1 MLKSRSSSGFL
12 SAWACAL
19 TVTCAGTIF
28 AAEVAA
34 QAGMPSHYAI
44 ENARLVRLTG
54 RTIESGTIVVE
65 NGIITAIGDNV
76 QTPPGAWVID
86 GTGLTVYPGLI
97 DGLSTLGMSEEDAPP
112 ERQGGR
118 GFGGGPPGGRGG
130 GPDAPPPS
138 QGPEDRPATF
148 AWINAADRL
157 ELDDDEFRRWRA
169 AGFTSALTAPSN
181 GFFSGGAA
189 IINLAGERP
198 SDLVVTTSV
207 AQRLNLNGGPG
218 HRGYPSSQPGVFAY
232 IKQYFG
238 DAEHY
243 RNANRLYNAD
253 PRGRERPTYDRA
265 LEGIMPV
272 LGGPVPLLFPAST
285 TTEIRRAMR
294 ISAQIGATPIIYG
307 AHSAYQMVDE
317 LSSFRLLVS
326 LDWPEAPEDG
336 DPEADTSLDVL
347 RHRLLAPTAPA
358 RLHES
363 GVPFAFY
370 SDGLAPKD
378 VISAARKAV
387 EAGLPH
393 DEAVEA
399 LSLGVARI
407 FGVDDRLGALR
418 EGFIANLVVADGDL
432 LAEDT
437 EVKMVFVDG
446 RRFEIEE
453 GDSEPRA
460 GRAGRMGERAGPSA
474 GPRQAGRRGRP
485 GGARAAE
492 DEEADDDPDAEEEEP
507 GPTDAELREL
517 IGPSYRGPYRD
528 DRVTVIQNAT
538 ILTVTG
544 GTIENGSILIRDGKI
559 AEVGTEVSVP
569 RGAHVIDATGRYVM
583 PGIIDAHSHIAG
595 GFNEGSVQVSSMT
608 GVKDNLNPDDI
619 NIYRALAGGV
629 TSVNILH
636 GSANPIG
643 GKNAVIKL
651 RWGSNGEA
659 LLLEGAPEGIKFAL
673 GENPKRGNE
682 FPATRMGVMDIIR
695 QAFIEAQQYQADW
708 DDYNAN
714 GDDDDIPPRM
724 DLEMEAL
731 AEILR
736 GERLVHA
743 HSYRQD
749 EILQLIRLA
758 EEFGFRIA
766 TFQHVLEGYKV
777 AKEIAEHGAGA
788 STFSDWWAY
797 KMEAYDAIPYN
808 AAIMTEKGV
817 TVSINSDSNEEMRHL
832 NEEAA
837 KSMKWGGL
845 SETEALSLITIN
857 PARQLG
863 VDGSVGSIE
872 VGKDADLVIY
882 DRHPLDNFAVPQ
894 QTFVDGK
901 LYFDID
907 ADRERQRAIDA
918 EKAALK
924 GETERRI
931 ATDDLGDEEVDR

>member
-1 MLKSRSSSGFL
+1 MFNTRSPAQLMST
-12 SAWACAL
+12 WICAL
-19 TVTCAGTIF
+19 SVAWVGTF
-28 AAEVAA
+28 PAAEVAA
-34 QAGMPSHYAI
+34 QDGLPSHYAI
-44 ENARLVRLTG
+44 ENARLVRLTSP
-54 RTIESGTIVVE
+54 TIESGTIVVQ

-97 DGLSTLGMSEEDAPP
+97 DGLSTLGMSAEDAPAP
-112 ERQGGR
+112 REGGP
-118 GFGGGPPGGRGG
+118 FGGGPPGRRGG
-130 GPDAPPPS
+130 GPDGPPPS

-157 ELDDDEFRRWRA
+157 ELDDDEFRPWRA

-181 GFFSGGAA
+181 GFFSGNAA

-232 IKQYFG
+232 IKQYFS
-238 DAEHY
+238 DAAHY

-253 PRGRERPTYDRA
+253 PSGRERPTYDRA

-272 LGGPVPLLFPAST
+272 LGGTVPLLFPAST
-285 TTEIRRAMR
+285 TTEMRRAMR
-294 ISAQIGATPIIYG
+294 ISEQIGATPIIYG
-307 AHSAYQMVDE
+307 AHSAYRMVDE
-317 LSSFRLLVS
+317 LSSSRLLVS
-326 LDWPEAPEDG
+326 LDWPAAPEDG

-363 GVPFAFY
+363 GVRFAFY
-370 SDGLAPKD
+370 SDGLEPKD
-378 VISAARKAV
+378 VIGAARKAV

-407 FGVDDRLGALR
+407 FGVDDRLGALQ

-446 RRFEIEE
+446 QRFEIEE
-453 GDSEPRA
+453 GDEDPKD
-460 GRAGRMGERAGPSA
+460 EEEEEEE
-474 GPRQAGRRGRP
+474 
-485 GGARAAE
+485 E
-492 DEEADDDPDAEEEEP
+492 DEEEA

-559 AEVGTEVSVP
+559 AEVGTDVSVP

-629 TSVNILH
+629 TTINILH

-731 AEILR
+731 TEILR

-808 AAIMTEKGV
+808 AAIMVEKGV

-837 KSMKWGGL
+837 KTMKWGGL

-918 EKAALK
+918 EKEALE

-931 ATDDLGDEEVDR
+931 ATDDQGEEGLDR

>member
-1 MLKSRSSSGFL
+1 MFDSRRSQQSRTTWLRALGVAWSAAFL
-12 SAWACAL
+12 A
-19 TVTCAGTIF
+19 TAG
-28 AAEVAA
+28 AAA
-34 QAGMPSHYAI
+34 QDGMPSHYAI

-54 RTIESGTIVVE
+54 RTIESGTIVVRD
-65 NGIITAIGDNV
+65 GIITAIGDDV

-97 DGLSTLGMSEEDAPP
+97 DGLSTLGMSAEDAPP
-112 ERQGGR
+112 PREGGR
-118 GFGGGPPGGRGG
+118 FGGGPPGGRGG
-130 GPDAPPPS
+130 GVDATRPS

-148 AWINAADRL
+148 AWLNAADRL
-157 ELDDDEFRRWRA
+157 ELDDDDFGRWRA

-181 GFFSGGAA
+181 GFFSGNAA

-198 SDLVVTTSV
+198 SDLVVTTAV

-218 HRGYPSSQPGVFAY
+218 HRGFPSSQPGVFAY
-232 IKQYFG
+232 IKQFFG

-243 RNANRLYNAD
+243 RNANRVYNAD
-253 PRGRERPTYDRA
+253 PNGRERPTYDRA

-272 LGGPVPLLFPAST
+272 LGGPEPLLFPAST

-294 ISAQIGATPIIYG
+294 ISERIGATPIIYG
-307 AHSAYQMVDE
+307 AQSAYRMVDE
-317 LSSFRLLVS
+317 LSSSRLLVS
-326 LDWPEAPEDG
+326 LDWPEAPKDG

-363 GVPFAFY
+363 GVRFAFY
-370 SDGLAPKD
+370 SDGLGPKE
-378 VISAARKAV
+378 VIGAARKAV

-393 DEAVEA
+393 DDAVEA

-407 FGVDDRLGALR
+407 FGVDDRLGALQ
-418 EGFIANLVVADGDL
+418 EGFIANLVVTDGDL

-453 GDSEPRA
+453 GDDD
-460 GRAGRMGERAGPSA
+460 GP
-474 GPRQAGRRGRP
+474 GAGRRGDAGPRARP
-485 GGARAAE
+485 DGARAAE
-492 DEEADDDPDAEEEEP
+492 DEEADTDPAEEEEA
-507 GPTDAELREL
+507 GPTDAELRAL

-559 AEVGTEVSVP
+559 ADVGTDVSVP
-569 RGAHVIDATGRYVM
+569 RGAYVIDATDEYVM
-583 PGIIDAHSHIAG
+583 PGIIDAHTHIAG

-629 TSVNILH
+629 TTVNILH
-636 GSANPIG
+636 GSSNPIG
-643 GKNAVIKL
+643 GQNALIKL
-651 RWGSNGEA
+651 RWGSKAED
-659 LLLEGAPEGIKFAL
+659 LLLEGAPESIKFAL
-673 GENPKRGNE
+673 GENPKRGNT

-695 QAFIEAQQYQADW
+695 QAFLDAQRYQAEW

-731 AEILR
+731 AEILS

-837 KSMKWGGL
+837 KTMKWGGL
-845 SETEALSLITIN
+845 SETQALSLITIN

-863 VDGSVGSIE
+863 VEGSVGSIE

-918 EKAALK
+918 EKEALQGK
-924 GETERRI
+924 AQRRI
-931 ATDDLGDEEVDR
+931 ATDDQGDEEVDR

>member
-1 MLKSRSSSGFL
+1 
-12 SAWACAL
+12 
-19 TVTCAGTIF
+19 
-28 AAEVAA
+28 
-34 QAGMPSHYAI
+34 
-44 ENARLVRLTG
+44 
-54 RTIESGTIVVE
+54 
-65 NGIITAIGDNV
+65 
-76 QTPPGAWVID
+76 
-86 GTGLTVYPGLI
+86 
-97 DGLSTLGMSEEDAPP
+97 
-112 ERQGGR
+112 
-118 GFGGGPPGGRGG
+118 
-130 GPDAPPPS
+130 
-138 QGPEDRPATF
+138 
-148 AWINAADRL
+148 
-157 ELDDDEFRRWRA
+157 
-169 AGFTSALTAPSN
+169 
-181 GFFSGGAA
+181 
-189 IINLAGERP
+189 
-198 SDLVVTTSV
+198 
-207 AQRLNLNGGPG
+207 
-218 HRGYPSSQPGVFAY
+218 
-232 IKQYFG
+232 
-238 DAEHY
+238 
-243 RNANRLYNAD
+243 
-253 PRGRERPTYDRA
+253 
-265 LEGIMPV
+265 MPV

-294 ISAQIGATPIIYG
+294 ISAQIGVTPIIYG

-317 LSSFRLLVS
+317 LSSSRLLVS

-336 DPEADTSLDVL
+336 DPEEDTSLDVL

-363 GVPFAFY
+363 GVAFAFY
-370 SDGLAPKD
+370 SDGLEPGE

-399 LSLGVARI
+399 LSLGVARM
-407 FGVDDRLGALR
+407 FGVDDRLGALQ

-446 RRFEIEE
+446 QRFEIEE
-453 GDSEPRA
+453 GEDE
-460 GRAGRMGERAGPSA
+460 PSA
-474 GPRQAGRRGRP
+474 PEEGEGDEDPKDEDDE
-485 GGARAAE
+485 AE
-492 DEEADDDPDAEEEEP
+492 DDDDA

-538 ILTVTG
+538 ILTVTR

-559 AEVGTEVSVP
+559 AEVGTDVSVP
-569 RGAHVIDATGRYVM
+569 RGAHVIDATGQYVM

-651 RWGSNGEA
+651 RWGSNGEE
-659 LLLEGAPEGIKFAL
+659 LLLDGAPEGIKFAL
-673 GENPKRGNE
+673 GENPKRGNT

-695 QAFIEAQQYQADW
+695 QAFIDAQQYQADW

-817 TVSINSDSNEEMRHL
+817 TVSINSDSSEEMRHL

-837 KSMKWGGL
+837 KTMKWGGL

-863 VDGSVGSIE
+863 VDASVGSIE

-918 EKAALK
+918 EKAALQ
-924 GETERRI
+924 GETQRRI
-931 ATDDLGDEEVDR
+931 ATDDQGDEEVDR